1 MRQTTVQQASK
12 IGFGSAKFE
21 VGATVGTLADYG
33 AMKNISFKES
43 WTEVRV
49 MSENAGEIK
58 TGIRDH
64 KAMIEGDM
72 LETYLTNLNA
82 FRGGIDTLTPIPAA
96 GVGVVNEV
104 QTLADTLAVRF
115 NHKNGANTI
124 VTAITVTTAA
134 GGATVRNI
142 DYVLSV
148 DPSGYTTIARITGGL
163 FSDGD
168 TCKISYTYTPNA
180 SATLTSGGKYVIAAK
195 VVRLTN
201 TDESGKIF
209 RITVYSAKNKEG
221 IEIKFPS
228 DEALEPQSMKIS
240 MEGNLDYTRAAGD
253 QLFEIFDER
262 V

>member
-21 VGATVGTLADYG
+21 VGATVGTLVDYG

-64 KAMIEGDM
+64 KAIIEGDM

-82 FRGGIDTLTPIPAA
+82 FRGGIDTLTPIAA
-96 GVGVVNEV
+96 APVAVVNEL
-104 QTLADTLAVRF
+104 QTLTNTTVVDLNYSNAS
-115 NHKNGANTI
+115 GAE

-134 GGATVRNI
+134 GGATVRNT
-142 DYVLSV
+142 DYVISV
-148 DPSGYTTIARITGGL
+148 DANGKSGIARIAGGL
-163 FSDGD
+163 FGSGD
-168 TCKISYTYTPNA
+168 VAKISYTYTPNT

-201 TDESGKIF
+201 TDEAGKKF
-209 RITVYSAKNKEG
+209 RITVYAAKNKEG

-228 DEALEPQSMKIS
+228 DESLEPQSMKIS
-240 MEGNLDYTRAAGD
+240 MEGNLDYTRTAGD

-262 V
+262 

>member
-21 VGATVGTLADYG
+21 VGATVGTLVDYG

-58 TGIRDH
+58 TGLRDH
-64 KAMIEGDM
+64 KAIIEGDM

-82 FRGGIDTLTPIPAA
+82 FRGGIDTLTPIAAASINVVDEVHTFNTTVEFSLNNSMGDGTICTSIVVKNAA
-96 GVGVVNEV
+96 GV
-104 QTLADTLAVRF
+104 A
-115 NHKNGANTI
+115 KTI
-124 VTAITVTTAA
+124 LT
-134 GGATVRNI
+134 
-142 DYVLSV
+142 DYSV
-148 DPSGYTTIARITGGL
+148 GTNPSGQTTIARTVGGA

-168 TCKISYTYTPNA
+168 TCKVSYSYTPNT

-201 TDESGKIF
+201 TDELGKKF
-209 RITVYSAKNKEG
+209 RITVYAAKNKEG

-228 DEALEPQSMKIS
+228 DESLDPQSMKIS
-240 MEGNLDYTRAAGD
+240 MEGNLDYTRTAGD

-262 V
+262 

>member
-1 MRQTTVQQASK
+1 LRQTTVQQASK

-21 VGATVGTLADYG
+21 IGATVGTLVDYG
-33 AMKNISFKES
+33 AMNNISFKET

-49 MSENAGEIK
+49 MSENAGEIV

-64 KAMIEGDM
+64 KAMIEGEM

-82 FRGGIDTLTPIPAA
+82 FRGGVDTLTPIAA
-96 GVGVVNEV
+96 APVAVVNEL
-104 QTLADTLAVRF
+104 QTLTGTTSVDLNFA
-115 NHKNGANTI
+115 NGAGTE

-134 GGATVRNI
+134 GGATVRNT
-142 DYVLSV
+142 DYVITV
-148 DPSGYTTIARITGGL
+148 DANGKTGIARIAGGL
-163 FSDGD
+163 FGSGD
-168 TCKISYTYTPNA
+168 VAKVSYTYTPNA
-180 SATLTSGGKYVIAAK
+180 SATLTSGGKYTIAAK

-201 TDESGKIF
+201 TDANGKKF
-209 RITVYSAKNKEG
+209 RITVYSAKNQNG

-240 MEGNLDYTRAAGD
+240 MEGHLDYTRAAGD

-262 V
+262 